1 MNNINIPRYC
11 NGNLVYDEIPMN
23 SIITTSTLGYSYIN
37 SNNNGILVKNNN
49 DISFKTFNGILYYKN
64 NELTDCALTDNTLLC
79 TDGAGTLSQINI
91 GGGVLNTY
99 KFDVNSVDTSN
110 QDPSFTDKLV
120 LNNCEIVDDG
130 NQRINKNYL
139 IYGNSSKHGL
149 SPIELDTPSNNYE
162 YYYIVNDL
170 NNNVNISTASQIYT
184 NLYNTVVNQESIQVP
199 NISAIPI
206 CKSNE
211 TNQQLALI
219 IPKMFDNGNYYIK
232 SDGSY
237 FSLETIYGS
246 ILPSSLKTYTKD
258 FNYSNNNILTIG
270 KNNYNEDVFIPIQS
284 STSLKKPY
292 LSGTGWGDLTY
303 TTFLNSNNL
312 SITKSLIYSNPVVI
326 GTNGS
331 MYGVILPENKKYVL
345 TKSSFKELSITGNDL
360 YINNYPSLNLHKII
374 QVDNDILSTL
384 SDTTITEIGL
394 LHTKDTGE
402 ISISKLTNEDISN
415 NAITTD
421 KIANN
426 AITGNKLLFNDLQTI
441 NNWSNIIIDTN
452 GNLYN
457 KHGDFFTNSNKF
469 GVFNWK
475 GDIQSLC
482 ANIITEGTMHGNRI
496 TQNTLKYDR
505 LNISNDRQ
513 TSSWSIIAV
522 NSNNNFIT
530 IPNTISVYNNYG
542 VFDYNGNIVK
552 LTADKISG
560 QIKNNQ
566 IESINASKIT
576 AGTMNGDRI
585 SQNTLKYDRLNI
597 SNDPQ
602 TSSWSIIEV
611 NSNNNF
617 ITFSNTLSDENMYG
631 IFNYKGE
638 IVELSADKITS
649 GTFDSNR
656 IAQGAVG
663 SNQLSNLSVTT
674 DKINNNAVTG
684 EKIAQGAVGSNQLS
698 NLSVTTDKINN
709 NAVTGE
715 KIAQGTVGSNQLSNL
730 SVTTEKIKDN
740 AVTGDKI
747 AQGAVSATQISDN
760 SITSSKLNIN
770 SSKPSE
776 SWKNLLIDNNNNF
789 VTTNASVKNYG
800 VFKYNGVVTELTTQL
815 LTDIGLNLYIPDGN
829 DNEFNQTFVSADYIF
844 YTSTIQDISVNTNY
858 IKVYN
863 YFNSNKFNNNI
874 IYVNNNIRKFVDIY
888 GNIKNTYTAFS
899 SVNNNYQDYN
909 MKFKTS
915 LYIKNAEINLTNYND
930 YYRYDNNNNISNISN
945 NFFTSSPILIVGV
958 YTSLCKNNEGT
969 QIIIL
974 NNKLYK
980 YTYDSYGSNYC
991 KSTLLGYL
999 PLDVSQLKVGNMNNI
1014 SINKTFDFECTVF
1027 SNNKY
1032 LDDFNKISD
1041 DLLFFVPMYYINNNN
1056 EVEQLN
1062 YFNKIIT
1069 NGNDESKYI
1078 SDFYT
1083 NMFIDNKNILNIIDI
1098 NLNKKEINSN
1108 YFYLNDNDL
1117 IIKNYNYIGINNEKG
1132 NTNLYLI
1139 IDQDNNDN
1147 NISNIFMNFDNFNKD
1162 DIITIVNDLI
1172 IFKYFIN
1179 EPIEKNIKF
1188 NISPITKQSN
1198 IIYTRTDPESSSHEL
1213 NKKIEYK
1220 FSLCSITASLTKNTG
1235 QYPAIIQ

>member
-64 NELTDCALTDNTLLC
+64 NVLTDCALTDNTLLC
-79 TDGAGTLSQINI
+79 TNGAGTLSQINI

-99 KFDVNSVDTSN
+99 KFDDNSVETSN
-110 QDPSFTDKLV
+110 ADPSFTDKLV
-120 LNNCEIVDDG
+120 LNNCEIVDES

-206 CKSNE
+206 CNS
-211 TNQQLALI
+211 TDNQHLSLSLI
-219 IPKMFDNGNYYIK
+219 IPQYYNNGNYYIK

-258 FNYSNNNILTIG
+258 FNYSNNKILTIG
-270 KNNYNEDVFIPIQS
+270 KNNSNEDVFIPIQS

-312 SITKSLIYSNPVVI
+312 SITKSLIYNNPVVI

-331 MYGVILPENKKYVL
+331 MYGVILPENKKYIL
-345 TKSSFKELSITGNDL
+345 TKSSFKELQITGSDIS
-360 YINNYPSLNLHKII
+360 INNTTKINLKNII
-374 QVDNDILSTL
+374 QINNDSKLYKLEDTTLSSGILHTTIDGDINISLLTNNDIQDNT
-384 SDTTITEIGL
+384 
-394 LHTKDTGE
+394 
-402 ISISKLTNEDISN
+402 
-415 NAITTD
+415 
-421 KIANN
+421 
-426 AITGNKLLFNDLQTI
+426 ITGNKITLNSLNGSKIIDYTITGGKLFFNDNSQQS
-441 NNWSNIIIDTN
+441 WSNIIIDKN
-452 GNLYN
+452 NNLYR
-457 KHGDFFTNSNKF
+457 KYGDFFINSNYY
-469 GVFNWK
+469 GVFDYN
-475 GDIQSLC
+475 GNIQSLC
-482 ANIITEGTMHGNRI
+482 ANIITEGTMNGDRISEETLQYNR
-496 TQNTLKYDR
+496 LK
-505 LNISNDRQ
+505 ISTDSQ
-513 TSSWSIIAV
+513 TSNWSIIAV
-522 NSNNNFIT
+522 NSNNNFI
-530 IPNTISVYNNYG
+530 
-542 VFDYNGNIVK
+542 K
-552 LTADKISG
+552 
-560 QIKNNQ
+560 
-566 IESINASKIT
+566 
-576 AGTMNGDRI
+576 
-585 SQNTLKYDRLNI
+585 
-597 SNDPQ
+597 
-602 TSSWSIIEV
+602 
-611 NSNNNF
+611 
-617 ITFSNTLSDENMYG
+617 FSNTLSLNNQYG
-631 IFNYKGE
+631 IFDNKGN
-638 IVELSADKITS
+638 IVQLTANKIS
-649 GTFDSNR
+649 GT
-656 IAQGAVG
+656 IG
-663 SNQLSNLSVTT
+663 SNQL
-674 DKINNNAVTG
+674 
-684 EKIAQGAVGSNQLS
+684 
-698 NLSVTTDKINN
+698 
-709 NAVTGE
+709 
-715 KIAQGTVGSNQLSNL
+715 GTS

-858 IKVYN
+858 IKIYN

-974 NNKLYK
+974 NNKLYE

-1032 LDDFNKISD
+1032 LDDFNKISE
-1041 DLLFFVPMYYINNNN
+1041 DLLFFVPMFYINNNN
-1056 EVEQLN
+1056 KVEQLN

-1069 NGNDESKYI
+1069 NSNDESKYI

-1117 IIKNYNYIGINNEKG
+1117 IIRNYNYIGINNEKG

-1147 NISNIFMNFDNFNKD
+1147 NITNIFMNFDNFNKD

>member
-37 SNNNGILVKNNN
+37 SNKNGILVKNNN

-64 NELTDCALTDNTLLC
+64 NVLTDCALTDNTLLC
-79 TDGAGTLSQINI
+79 TNGAGNLSQINI

-99 KFDVNSVDTSN
+99 KFDDNSVETSN
-110 QDPSFTDKLV
+110 ADPSFTDKLV
-120 LNNCEIVDDG
+120 LNNCEIVDDS

-219 IPKMFDNGNYYIK
+219 IPKMFDNGDYFININ
-232 SDGSY
+232 SDKTE
-237 FSLETIYGS
+237 FSLKNISGS
-246 ILPSSLKTYTKD
+246 ILPSSLYSDDIKD
-258 FNYSNNNILTIG
+258 FNYRKYNIYTATSN
-270 KNNYNEDVFIPIQS
+270 KNEFTLVKSS
-284 STSLKKPY
+284 STQFNEPY
-292 LSGTGWGDLTY
+292 LSGYGWKDLTT

-384 SDTTITEIGL
+384 SDTTNTEIGL

-421 KIANN
+421 KIANNAIIDSKIANN

-469 GVFNWK
+469 GVFNWQ

-522 NSNNNFIT
+522 NSNNNFIKFS
-530 IPNTISVYNNYG
+530 NTLSLNNQYG
-542 VFDYNGNIVK
+542 IFDNKGNIVQ

-560 QIKNNQ
+560 TI
-566 IESINASKIT
+566 
-576 AGTMNGDRI
+576 
-585 SQNTLKYDRLNI
+585 
-597 SNDPQ
+597 
-602 TSSWSIIEV
+602 
-611 NSNNNF
+611 NSNM
-617 ITFSNTLSDENMYG
+617 IENG
-631 IFNYKGE
+631 SIGSIKLG
-638 IVELSADKITS
+638 TS
-649 GTFDSNR
+649 
-656 IAQGAVG
+656 
-663 SNQLSNLSVTT
+663 
-674 DKINNNAVTG
+674 
-684 EKIAQGAVGSNQLS
+684 
-698 NLSVTTDKINN
+698 
-709 NAVTGE
+709 
-715 KIAQGTVGSNQLSNL
+715 
-730 SVTTEKIKDN
+730 SVTTEKIYN
-740 AVTGDKI
+740 SAVTGDKI
-747 AQGAVSATQISDN
+747 APGAVGETQIANN

-770 SSKPSE
+770 DSNLSKT
-776 SWKNLLIDNNNNF
+776 WKNLLIDNNNNF
-789 VTTNASVKNYG
+789 VTTGASVTHYG
-800 VFKYNGVVTELTTQL
+800 VFNNIGGVQDLNSAVLNE
-815 LTDIGLNLYIPDGN
+815 IGLNLYIPDGEE
-829 DNEFNQTFVSADYIF
+829 NEFNQTFVSANCRF
-844 YTSTIQDISVNTNY
+844 YTNDIIYKYVNTNY

-863 YFNSNKFNNNI
+863 YFNSNNSSNKI
-874 IYVNNNIRKFVDIY
+874 IYVNNSNQITDTY
-888 GNIKNTYTAFS
+888 SNIKNTYEAF
-899 SVNNNYQDYN
+899 Y
-909 MKFKTS
+909 
-915 LYIKNAEINLTNYND
+915 AINK
-930 YYRYDNNNNISNISN
+930 NNNIDNKYNIKLKVSLNIKDVRIDLTNTNNSNFSYINLDNTLLKSG
-945 NFFTSSPILIVGV
+945 TILIVGV
-958 YTSLCKNNEGT
+958 YTSLCK
-969 QIIIL
+969 L
-974 NNKLYK
+974 NDPSQVLVLPNKIFRYN
-980 YTYDSYGSNYC
+980 DNSNYC

-999 PLDVSQLKVGNMNNI
+999 PILVNTIENEKINNI
-1014 SINKTFDFECTVF
+1014 NIDKIFDFECTVDKNNF
-1027 SNNKY
+1027 SLDKFENIQNN
-1032 LDDFNKISD
+1032 
-1041 DLLFFVPMYYINNNN
+1041 LLFFVPMFYINIYDNTNSIIG
-1056 EVEQLN
+1056 LN
-1062 YFNKIIT
+1062 YADYVVKDEDNKNT
-1069 NGNDESKYI
+1069 NVST
-1078 SDFYT
+1078 FYT
-1083 NMFIDNKNILNIIDI
+1083 NMCLN
-1098 NLNKKEINSN
+1098 
-1108 YFYLNDNDL
+1108 NDNSFTITYNKSNDSNTKT
-1117 IIKNYNYIGINNEKG
+1117 IISSSDISVNNDEITIKNYNNYNINF
-1132 NTNLYLI
+1132 T
-1139 IDQDNNDN
+1139 DN
-1147 NISNIFMNFDNFNKD
+1147 NIFYVGTNSNYKNFMYLQNMKRDKIVTIDNINHKM
-1162 DIITIVNDLI
+1162 T
-1172 IFKYFIN
+1172 FKYFLN
-1179 EPIEKNIKF
+1179 EPIEKNIII
-1188 NISPITKQSN
+1188 NLSPITNQSN
-1198 IIYTRTDPESSSHEL
+1198 IIYTTKDTGTNEL
-1213 NKKIEYK
+1213 KNTITYK
-1220 FSLCSITASLTKNTG
+1220 FSLCSINLSLTKNTG
-1235 QYPAIIQ
+1235 EYPTQFKMS

>member
-64 NELTDCALTDNTLLC
+64 NVLTDCALTDNTLLC
-79 TDGAGTLSQINI
+79 TNGAGTLSQINI

-99 KFDVNSVDTSN
+99 KFDDNSVETSN
-110 QDPSFTDKLV
+110 ADPSFTDKLV
-120 LNNCEIVDDG
+120 LNNCEIVDDS

-219 IPKMFDNGNYYIK
+219 IPKMFDNGDYFININ
-232 SDGSY
+232 SDKTE
-237 FSLETIYGS
+237 FSLKNISGS
-246 ILPSSLKTYTKD
+246 ILPSSLYSDDIKD
-258 FNYSNNNILTIG
+258 FNYRKYNIYTATSN
-270 KNNYNEDVFIPIQS
+270 KNEFTLVKSS
-284 STSLKKPY
+284 STQFNEPY
-292 LSGTGWGDLTY
+292 LSGYGWKDLTT

-384 SDTTITEIGL
+384 SDTTNTEIGL

-421 KIANN
+421 KIANNAIIDSKIANN

-469 GVFNWK
+469 GVFNWQ

-522 NSNNNFIT
+522 NSNNNFIKFS
-530 IPNTISVYNNYG
+530 NTLSLNNQYG
-542 VFDYNGNIVK
+542 IFDNKGNIVQ

-560 QIKNNQ
+560 TI
-566 IESINASKIT
+566 
-576 AGTMNGDRI
+576 
-585 SQNTLKYDRLNI
+585 
-597 SNDPQ
+597 
-602 TSSWSIIEV
+602 
-611 NSNNNF
+611 NSNM
-617 ITFSNTLSDENMYG
+617 IENG
-631 IFNYKGE
+631 SIGSIKLG
-638 IVELSADKITS
+638 TS
-649 GTFDSNR
+649 
-656 IAQGAVG
+656 
-663 SNQLSNLSVTT
+663 
-674 DKINNNAVTG
+674 
-684 EKIAQGAVGSNQLS
+684 
-698 NLSVTTDKINN
+698 
-709 NAVTGE
+709 
-715 KIAQGTVGSNQLSNL
+715 
-730 SVTTEKIKDN
+730 SVTTEKIYN
-740 AVTGDKI
+740 SAVTGDKI
-747 AQGAVSATQISDN
+747 APGAVGETQIANN

-770 SSKPSE
+770 DSNLSKT
-776 SWKNLLIDNNNNF
+776 WKNLLIDNNNNF
-789 VTTNASVKNYG
+789 VTTGASVTHYG
-800 VFKYNGVVTELTTQL
+800 VFNNIGGVQDLNSAVLNE
-815 LTDIGLNLYIPDGN
+815 IGLNLYIPDGEE
-829 DNEFNQTFVSADYIF
+829 NEFNQTFVSANCRF
-844 YTSTIQDISVNTNY
+844 YTNDIIYKYVNTNY

-863 YFNSNKFNNNI
+863 YFNSNNSSNKI
-874 IYVNNNIRKFVDIY
+874 IYVNNSNQITDTY
-888 GNIKNTYTAFS
+888 SNIKNTYEAF
-899 SVNNNYQDYN
+899 Y
-909 MKFKTS
+909 
-915 LYIKNAEINLTNYND
+915 AINK
-930 YYRYDNNNNISNISN
+930 NNNIDNKYNIKLKVSLNIKDVRIDLTNTNNSNFSYINLDNTLLKSG
-945 NFFTSSPILIVGV
+945 TILIVGV
-958 YTSLCKNNEGT
+958 YTSLCK
-969 QIIIL
+969 L
-974 NNKLYK
+974 NDPSQVLVLPNKIFRYN
-980 YTYDSYGSNYC
+980 DNSNYC

-999 PLDVSQLKVGNMNNI
+999 PILVNTIENEKINNI
-1014 SINKTFDFECTVF
+1014 NIDKIFDFECTVDKNNF
-1027 SNNKY
+1027 SLDKFENIQNN
-1032 LDDFNKISD
+1032 
-1041 DLLFFVPMYYINNNN
+1041 LLFFVPMFYINIYDNTNSIIG
-1056 EVEQLN
+1056 LN
-1062 YFNKIIT
+1062 YADYVVKDEDNKNT
-1069 NGNDESKYI
+1069 NVST
-1078 SDFYT
+1078 FYT
-1083 NMFIDNKNILNIIDI
+1083 NMCLN
-1098 NLNKKEINSN
+1098 
-1108 YFYLNDNDL
+1108 NDNSFTITYNKSNDSNTKT
-1117 IIKNYNYIGINNEKG
+1117 IISSSDISVNNDEITIKNYNNYNINF
-1132 NTNLYLI
+1132 T
-1139 IDQDNNDN
+1139 DN
-1147 NISNIFMNFDNFNKD
+1147 NIFYVGTNSNYKNFMYLQNMKRDKIVTIDNINHKM
-1162 DIITIVNDLI
+1162 T
-1172 IFKYFIN
+1172 FKYFLN
-1179 EPIEKNIKF
+1179 EPIEKNIII
-1188 NISPITKQSN
+1188 NLSPITNQSN
-1198 IIYTRTDPESSSHEL
+1198 IIYTTKDTGTNEL
-1213 NKKIEYK
+1213 KNTITYK
-1220 FSLCSITASLTKNTG
+1220 FSLCSINLSLTKNTG
-1235 QYPAIIQ
+1235 EYPTQFKMS

>member
-1 MNNINIPRYC
+1 MNSINIPRYC

-23 SIITTSTLGYSYIN
+23 SIITTSTLTSGYSYIN

-49 DISFKTFNGILYYKN
+49 DISFQTFDGILYYKN
-64 NELTDCALTDNTLLC
+64 NELTSCTLSGNTLLY
-79 TDGAGTLSQINI
+79 TNVESTLSQINI

-99 KFDVNSVDTSN
+99 KFDDNSVETSN
-110 QDPSFTDKLV
+110 ADPSFTDKIV
-120 LNNCEIVDDG
+120 LNNCEIVDES

-139 IYGNSSKHGL
+139 IYGSSKHGL

-170 NNNVNISTASQIYT
+170 NNNINVSTSSQIYT
-184 NLYNTVVNQESIQVP
+184 DLYNTVVNQESIQVP
-199 NISAIPI
+199 TISAIPI

-211 TNQQLALI
+211 TNQQLDLI
-219 IPKMFDNGNYYIK
+219 IPKMFDNGDYYININ
-232 SDGSY
+232 SDNTE
-237 FSLETIYGS
+237 FSLKNITGS
-246 ILPSSLKTYTKD
+246 ILPSSLYSDDIKD
-258 FNYSNNNILTIG
+258 FDYRKYNIYTATSN
-270 KNNYNEDVFIPIQS
+270 KNEFTLLKSS
-284 STSLKKPY
+284 STQFNEPY
-292 LSGTGWGDLTY
+292 LSGNGWKDLTT

-312 SITKSLIYSNPVVI
+312 NITESLIYSNPVVI
-326 GTNGS
+326 GSDGY
-331 MYGVILPENKKYVL
+331 MYGVVLPENKKYVL
-345 TKSSFKELSITGNDL
+345 TDNSFEELKITGNGDIQINLINKINLKNIIQLNNDSKL
-360 YINNYPSLNLHKII
+360 YKLEDRTLSSGILHTTIDGDINISLLTNNDIQDNTITDNKIALNSLNGNKII
-374 QVDNDILSTL
+374 DN
-384 SDTTITEIGL
+384 TITERKIDNN
-394 LHTKDTGE
+394 TITGG
-402 ISISKLTNEDISN
+402 
-415 NAITTD
+415 

-426 AITGNKLLFNDLQTI
+426 TITNNNIKDNTITNGKIAGNTITGGKLFFNDNSQQS
-441 NNWSNIIIDTN
+441 WSNIIIDQDN
-452 GNLYN
+452 NLYR
-457 KHGDFFTNSNKF
+457 KYGDFFKNSNYY
-469 GVFNWK
+469 GVFDYN
-475 GDIQSLC
+475 GNIQSLC
-482 ANIITEGTMHGNRI
+482 ANIITEGTMNGDRISEETLQYNR
-496 TQNTLKYDR
+496 LK
-505 LNISNDRQ
+505 ISTDPQ
-513 TSSWSIIAV
+513 TSNWSIIAV
-522 NSNNNFIT
+522 NSNNN
-530 IPNTISVYNNYG
+530 
-542 VFDYNGNIVK
+542 
-552 LTADKISG
+552 L
-560 QIKNNQ
+560 IK
-566 IESINASKIT
+566 
-576 AGTMNGDRI
+576 
-585 SQNTLKYDRLNI
+585 
-597 SNDPQ
+597 
-602 TSSWSIIEV
+602 
-611 NSNNNF
+611 
-617 ITFSNTLSDENMYG
+617 FSNTLSLNNQYG
-631 IFNYKGE
+631 IFDNKGN
-638 IVELSADKITS
+638 IVQLTANKIS
-649 GTFDSNR
+649 GT
-656 IAQGAVG
+656 IG
-663 SNQLSNLSVTT
+663 SNQL
-674 DKINNNAVTG
+674 
-684 EKIAQGAVGSNQLS
+684 
-698 NLSVTTDKINN
+698 
-709 NAVTGE
+709 
-715 KIAQGTVGSNQLSNL
+715 GTS

-1032 LDDFNKISD
+1032 LDDFDKISD

-1117 IIKNYNYIGINNEKG
+1117 IIRNYNYIGINNEKG

>member
-1 MNNINIPRYC
+1 MNVPRYL
-11 NGNLVYDEIPMN
+11 NGNLVYDEIPTN
-23 SIITTSTLGYSYIN
+23 SIITVGSSNQYN
-37 SNNNGILVKNNN
+37 S
-49 DISFKTFNGILYYKN
+49 
-64 NELTDCALTDNTLLC
+64 
-79 TDGAGTLSQINI
+79 INI
-91 GGGVLNTY
+91 TNGVLNTY
-99 KFDVNSVDTSN
+99 EFNVDNVTTKAT
-110 QDPSFTDKLV
+110 PSFTDKIV
-120 LNNCEIVDDG
+120 LNNCELVDS
-130 NQRINKNYL
+130 NNKRITKNYL
-139 IYGNSSKHGL
+139 IYGNNKNTGGL
-149 SPIELDTPSNNYE
+149 SHIQLNNPINYE
-162 YYYIVNDL
+162 YYYIVNDV
-170 NNNVNISTASQIYT
+170 NNVNVSTASQIYT
-184 NLYNTVVNQESIQVP
+184 NLYTKIEEQNYSP
-199 NISAIPI
+199 DISAIPI
-206 CKSNE
+206 CENNGV
-211 TNQQLALI
+211 NQQLSLI
-219 IPKMFDNGNYYIK
+219 IPKYFNGNFYIK
-232 SDGSY
+232 SNGSH
-237 FSLETIYGS
+237 FSLQNISGS
-246 ILPSSLKTYTKD
+246 ILPSSLNTYTRD
-258 FNYSNNNILTIG
+258 FNYNNDKILTIG
-270 KNNYNEDVFIPIQS
+270 KNSSNEDVFIPIQS
-284 STSLKKPY
+284 STILLNKPY
-292 LSGTGWGDLTY
+292 LSGTGWSDLTY
-303 TTFLNSNNL
+303 TNFLNSNNL
-312 SITKSLIYSNPVVI
+312 NFTNSLSYSNPVVI

-331 MYGVILPENKKYVL
+331 MYRVDLSEDKKYVL
-345 TKSSFKELSITGNDL
+345 TKSSFKELSITGTDL
-360 YINNYPSLNLHKII
+360 SINETTNELNLNKII
-374 QVDNDILSTL
+374 QLDGNNLL
-384 SDTTITEIGL
+384 KTTILTNNGI
-394 LHTKDTGE
+394 LHSDNTGN
-402 ISISKLTNEDISN
+402 ISISQLNDYDITDNTISGSKIKDISIN
-415 NAITTD
+415 GNKLVDISIETR

-426 AITGNKLLFNDLQTI
+426 AITNDKIADNAITGNKLFFNNNNNLQT

-452 GNLYN
+452 GNLY
-457 KHGDFFTNSNKF
+457 KKQGDSFINSNKY

-482 ANIITEGTMHGNRI
+482 ANIITEGTMHG
-496 TQNTLKYDR
+496 
-505 LNISNDRQ
+505 
-513 TSSWSIIAV
+513 
-522 NSNNNFIT
+522 
-530 IPNTISVYNNYG
+530 
-542 VFDYNGNIVK
+542 
-552 LTADKISG
+552 
-560 QIKNNQ
+560 
-566 IESINASKIT
+566 
-576 AGTMNGDRI
+576 DRI
-585 SQNTLKYDRLNI
+585 SLNTLKYDRLNI

-602 TSSWSIIEV
+602 TTSSWSIIEV
-611 NSNNNF
+611 NSKNNF
-617 ITFSNTLSDENMYG
+617 ITFSNILSDENMYG

-663 SNQLSNLSVTT
+663 T
-674 DKINNNAVTG
+674 
-684 EKIAQGAVGSNQLS
+684 
-698 NLSVTTDKINN
+698 
-709 NAVTGE
+709 
-715 KIAQGTVGSNQLSNL
+715 
-730 SVTTEKIKDN
+730 
-740 AVTGDKI
+740 
-747 AQGAVSATQISDN
+747 TQISDN
-760 SITSSKLNIN
+760 SITRSKLNIN
-770 SSKPSE
+770 GSQPSE

-789 VTTNASVKNYG
+789 VTTNASITNYG

-815 LTDIGLNLYIPDGN
+815 LIDIGLNLYIPDDD
-829 DNEFNQTFVSADYIF
+829 DNKFNQTFVSADYIF

-888 GNIKNTYTAFS
+888 GNIKNTYIAFS
-899 SVNNNYQDYN
+899 LVNNNYQDYN

-930 YYRYDNNNNISNISN
+930 YYRYDNNNNFINISN
-945 NFFTSSPILIVGV
+945 DFFTSSPTLIVGV
-958 YTSLCKNNEGT
+958 YTSLCKNDDGT

-980 YTYDSYGSNYC
+980 YTYDSYESNYC

-999 PLDVSQLKVGNMNNI
+999 PLDVSQLEVGNMNNI

-1032 LDDFNKISD
+1032 LDDFDNISD

-1069 NGNDESKYI
+1069 NGNKSKYI

-1117 IIKNYNYIGINNEKG
+1117 IIRNYNYIGINNEEG

-1139 IDQDNNDN
+1139 IDQDNIDN